1 MNTLQVAE
9 SVLDGYKNENL
20 TEERINFLT
29 TQANEQLE
37 ELAGNQEI
45 YDRFLEK
52 VKPPKDVD
60 NIILWMLIMSDEDI
74 VEEYIDTYKK
84 DFREIIPV
92 SDLADLLLHLVY
104 LKKVKKIE
112 LDGLDYL
119 LDLESEGMDEMDQ
132 YAFTNI
138 FIYIQKTKEVQIEF

>member
-29 TQANEQLE
+29 AQANEQLD
-37 ELAGNQEI
+37 ELAGNQEV
-45 YDRFLEK
+45 YTRFLEK
-52 VKPPKDVD
+52 VNAPKDVD

-74 VEEYIDTYKK
+74 VEEYIDTFKK

-104 LKKVKKIE
+104 LKKVKNIE

-138 FIYIQKTKEVQIEF
+138 FVYIQKLKEVPIEF

>member
-9 SVLDGYKNENL
+9 AVLDGYKNEKL

-29 TQANEQLE
+29 TQANEQLD
-37 ELAGNQEI
+37 ELAGNKEV

-52 VKPPKDVD
+52 VKPPKEVD

-74 VEEYIDTYKK
+74 VEEYIDTFKK

-104 LKKVKKIE
+104 LKKVKNIE